1 MADDKSE
8 FVVDVTGK
16 RLLEIVKAIIKS
28 GPNSEKEAVNQFG
41 EVMFTL
47 ALKDAELMKSFIS
60 DRAKEASTSAAR
72 ELATVMPADFDHCKR
87 RRRT

>member
-1 MADDKSE
+1 MADDKGE

-28 GPNSEKEAVNQFG
+28 GPSSEKEAVDQFG

-60 DRAKEASTSAAR
+60 DKARAASTSAER
-72 ELATVMPADFDHCKR
+72 EMAAVMPADFDHCKR
-87 RRRT
+87 RRI